1 MKHML
6 PFSSKVLKNIDTIN
20 HANQLTLVAYESKD
34 FFSIRKSVHICKALN
49 ISFKKIA
56 VSSSSP
62 NLLSRAHA
70 F

>member
-20 HANQLTLVAYESKD
+20 HANQLTLVAYESKE
-34 FFSIRKSVHICKALN
+34 FFFNTKRVHICKALN
-49 ISFKKIA
+49 IF
-56 VSSSSP
+56 
-62 NLLSRAHA
+62 